1 MRKRSAFGVRC
12 FACVVCV
19 VLKRECLRDGDLS
32 EDKQAARRYDVRE
45 RLRVMLLMPIS
56 WCVCAR
62 VCVCVIGG
70 TVPATLSSPK

>member
-1 MRKRSAFGVRC
+1 M
-12 FACVVCV
+12 
-19 VLKRECLRDGDLS
+19 LKRECLHDADLS
-32 EDKQAARRYDVRE
+32 EDKQAARRHDVQE
-45 RLRVMLLMPIS
+45 RLGAMVLMPIS